1 MLSREGQVALAR
13 RHVDKGRDIISRQHR
28 LIERKRA
35 KGFDTVISQ
44 ELLLLFETT
53 QAIFEGDLDRLLQRT
68 RP

>member
-1 MLSREGQVALAR
+1 MLSHEGQVALAR

-35 KGFDTVISQ
+35 KGFDTVISE

-53 QAIFEGDLDRLLQRT
+53 QTIFEGDLDRLLQRT